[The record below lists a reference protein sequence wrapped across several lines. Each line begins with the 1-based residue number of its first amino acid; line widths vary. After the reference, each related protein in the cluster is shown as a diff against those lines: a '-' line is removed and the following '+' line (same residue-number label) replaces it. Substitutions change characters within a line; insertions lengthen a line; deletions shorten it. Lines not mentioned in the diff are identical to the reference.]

1 MRWILCDG
9 RRRGFLIDVP
19 NADASPVV
27 RIALSALFSLVLHLA
42 LLFVP
47 TQGGG
52 ALWSASQD
60 GASPRMDALLK
71 LDLVSGAKSGKLSL
85 PRPVEQVLPVQN
97 NAKNPASR
105 VGAGLFS
112 APKPDQAPVLISEI
126 DGAVESL
133 GVKGKMI
140 LHLEVDATGLVEF
153 SEVIYS
159 ELPEVVGREV
169 QRRFNEARFRP
180 AVRNGRVVDASV
192 LLRIDV
198 E

>member
-47 TQGGG
+47 ALGGG

-60 GASPRMDALLK
+60 GASPRTMLK
-71 LDLVSGAKSGKLSL
+71 LGLVSSAKQGKLSL
-85 PRPVEQVLPVQN
+85 PRPVEQVSPTRN

-105 VGAGLFS
+105 VGVGLFS
-112 APKPDQAPVLISEI
+112 APKPDQTPVLISEI

-159 ELPEVVGREV
+159 ELPEVVGWEV
-169 QRRFNEARFRP
+169 QRRVNEAMFRP
-180 AVRNGRVVDASV
+180 AVRDGRVVDASV